1 MVNQFCAILG
11 ECENTG
17 QWNLDL
23 KDLELLEGAEE
34 TDRGMKG
41 KLWNLGKRAERGG
54 RRAEEGR
61 TKTLRS

>member
-23 KDLELLEGAEE
+23 KDLELLEGAGE

-41 KLWNLGKRAERGG
+41 KLWNLGKRAER
-54 RRAEEGR
+54 RAGERKKGE
-61 TKTLRS
+61 L